1 MSTEPEL
8 GSARGTGAEPV
19 PARGTEPD
27 ARPDGQPEAGSDNSR
42 RRSGTTDPPGN
53 VGAPG
58 AEDTGWS
65 LRENRAARIG
75 GIALFALL
83 IAVATFAGAVGWL
96 FSLLVFVPVIVAM
109 TCSEAGSADASRWAR
124 VVAVAGLV
132 LWLALTGGLP
142 MLLVVGA
149 VVVMI
154 FLHELGHYLAAKWS
168 GMKVTE
174 FFLGFGT
181 KIWSFRRGET
191 DFGLKVIP
199 AGAYV
204 KIIGMNNLEEVDEAD
219 ESRTYRQ
226 APFRNRMAVAVAGS
240 AMHFAIAL
248 VLLVVQFTFIGRA
261 DEQRWLVGEL
271 TAGGAAEQAGL
282 EEGDRIVSF
291 AGEPV
296 GDFSDFREQ
305 IRSESGTVAVVVERN
320 GATQTID
327 VDLIRRTK
335 VIGTVG
341 TDVDVLE
348 GPGELAIGP
357 LAANSRGERAGLETG
372 QVLTEVN
379 GEPVAD
385 VDDVI
390 AAVSGGGESAGE
402 VSFTVS
408 DDPSAGSSVVTVD
421 LGSDV
426 AATEPATFLGVAAR
440 PELRTES
447 VPSAVGSSVTEFGR
461 GVGASVTGIV
471 TVFNPPELF
480 GFFSDT
486 VTGEDKDVT
495 AQPTPAE
502 QVEVSTDAG
511 RPTSIIGAVAYGA
524 DLTSENISNLI
535 GFLIGLNIFIGVF
548 NLIPLLPFDGGH
560 VAIAVYEK
568 AQELRRRSRSRY
580 IADISRM
587 IPVAYTVVMVLAVVG
602 LLAVYLDLTKGV
614 SA

>member
-1 MSTEPEL
+1 MTSEQETRSGADL
-8 GSARGTGAEPV
+8 GRPDAKAPGGGATD
-19 PARGTEPD
+19 AGEPD
-27 ARPDGQPEAGSDNSR
+27 AGVP
-42 RRSGTTDPPGN
+42 
-53 VGAPG
+53 APG

-65 LRENRAARIG
+65 LRENRVARIG
-75 GIALFALL
+75 GIALFALI
-83 IAVATFAGAVGWL
+83 IAVATATGAVGWL
-96 FSLLVFVPVIVAM
+96 FSLLVFAPVLVAM
-109 TCSEAGSADASRWAR
+109 GCSEAGLADGSRWAR
-124 VVAVAGLV
+124 VAAVVGLI

-149 VVVMI
+149 VVLMI
-154 FLHELGHYLAAKWS
+154 FLHELGHYMAARWS

-181 KIWSFRRGET
+181 KIWSFKRGET

-219 ESRTYRQ
+219 EPRTYRQ
-226 APFRNRMAVAVAGS
+226 APFKNRMAVAVAGS
-240 AMHFAIAL
+240 GMHFAIAL
-248 VLLVVQFTFIGRA
+248 VLLVVQFAFIGRA
-261 DEQRWLVGEL
+261 DDTRWLVGEL
-271 TAGGAAEQAGL
+271 TSGGAAEQAGL

-291 AGEPV
+291 AGDPV
-296 GDFSDFREQ
+296 GDFGDFRDQ
-305 IRSESGTVAVVVERN
+305 IRSEAGTVAVVVERD
-320 GATQTID
+320 GANETIP

-341 TDVDVLE
+341 TDVDILE
-348 GPGELAIGP
+348 GPGGLSIGP
-357 LAANSRGERAGLETG
+357 LGANSRGERAGLETG

-379 GEPVAD
+379 GVAVSD

-390 AAVSGGGESAGE
+390 AAVSSAGSAEGGE
-402 VSFTVS
+402 VSFTVA
-408 DDPSAGSSVVTVD
+408 DGPAVGTTIVTVD
-421 LGSDV
+421 LGSEV
-426 AATEPATFLGVAAR
+426 GATESTTFLGVAAQ

-447 VPSAVGSSVTEFGR
+447 IPSALGSSVTEFGR
-461 GVGASVTGIV
+461 GVGASVSGIV

-495 AQPTPAE
+495 DEPTPAE
-502 QVEVSTDAG
+502 QVEISTDAG

-524 DLTSENISNLI
+524 DLTGENLSNLI

-560 VAIAVYEK
+560 VSIAVYEK
-568 AQELRRRSRSRY
+568 AQELRRRTKSRY
-580 IADISRM
+580 IADVTRM
-587 IPVAYTVVMVLAVVG
+587 IPVAYTVVMLLAVVG
-602 LLAVYLDLTKGV
+602 LLAIYLDLTKGV

>member
-1 MSTEPEL
+1 MTGEQDTRRAAPSE
-8 GSARGTGAEPV
+8 TGAPV
-19 PARGTEPD
+19 
-27 ARPDGQPEAGSDNSR
+27 SDDS
-42 RRSGTTDPPGN
+42 TTGGPPT
-53 VGAPG
+53 VEAPG

-75 GIALFALL
+75 GIALFALV
-83 IAVATFAGAVGWL
+83 IVVATATGAIGWL
-96 FSLLVFVPVIVAM
+96 FSLLVFAPIVVAM
-109 TCSEAGSADASRWAR
+109 GCSEAGSADGSRWAR
-124 VVAVAGLV
+124 VAAVVGLV

-149 VVVMI
+149 VVLMI
-154 FLHELGHYLAAKWS
+154 FLHELGHYMAARWS

-181 KIWSFRRGET
+181 KIWSFKRGET

-219 ESRTYRQ
+219 EPRTYRQ
-226 APFRNRMAVAVAGS
+226 APFKNRMAVAVAGS

-248 VLLVVQFTFIGRA
+248 VLLLVQFAFIGRA
-261 DEQRWLVGEL
+261 DDTRWLVGEL
-271 TAGGAAEQAGL
+271 TSGGAAEQAGL
-282 EEGDRIVSF
+282 EEGDRIISF
-291 AGEPV
+291 AGDQV
-296 GDFSDFREQ
+296 GDFGDFRDQ
-305 IRSESGTVAVVVERN
+305 IRSEAGTVAVVVERD
-320 GATQTID
+320 GANETID

-341 TDVDVLE
+341 ADVDILE
-348 GPGELAIGP
+348 GPGGLSIGP
-357 LAANSRGERAGLETG
+357 LGANSRGERAGLDTG

-379 GEPVAD
+379 GIAVAD
-385 VDDVI
+385 VDEVVE
-390 AAVSGGGESAGE
+390 AVSTIEGGD
-402 VSFTVS
+402 VSFTVA
-408 DDPSAGSSVVTVD
+408 DGPEVGTDVVTVD
-421 LGSDV
+421 LGSEV
-426 AATEPATFLGVAAR
+426 GATESTTFLGVAAQ
-440 PELRTES
+440 PELSTES
-447 VPSAVGSSVTEFGR
+447 LTTALSSSVTEFGR
-461 GVGASVTGIV
+461 GVGASVSGIA

-486 VTGEDKDVT
+486 VTGEEKDVT
-495 AQPTPAE
+495 DEPTPAE
-502 QVEVSTDAG
+502 QVEISTDAG

-524 DLTSENISNLI
+524 DLTGENMSNLI

-560 VAIAVYEK
+560 VSIAVYEK
-568 AQELRRRSRSRY
+568 AQELRRRTRSRY
-580 IADISRM
+580 IADVSRM

-602 LLAVYLDLTKGV
+602 LLAIYLDLTKGV